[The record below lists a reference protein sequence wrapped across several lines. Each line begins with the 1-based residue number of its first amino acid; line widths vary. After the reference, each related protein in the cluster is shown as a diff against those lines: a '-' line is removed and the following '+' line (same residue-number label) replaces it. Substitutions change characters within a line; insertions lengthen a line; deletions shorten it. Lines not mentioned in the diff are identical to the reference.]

1 MVGARAVSNP
11 TAILANYIA
20 GAKSNDLPADVQ
32 HQAKRTFLNFIG
44 CAVGGARDDSVNAA
58 ARALARF
65 SGPASATVLGRGERH
80 DPLLATLL
88 NGMSSAVYSFDDTH
102 AQAVVHA
109 GGPVASALLAYSET
123 QRVLGA
129 DFILAYALGVEVVCR
144 TSKALSVAPA
154 SAGLNW
160 IQTGICGG
168 IGAAAAVGK
177 LMNLGATELAW
188 AIGIAAAQ
196 AGGIRGLS
204 RSMCFS
210 LMAGQA
216 AQSGLKAALMA
227 QQGFTSVSDPLGV
240 KFGFA
245 ESYSGAADL
254 PALTDG
260 LGAGFEI
267 LSNTFKPYP
276 CGVVIH
282 PAIDACLDTIRGRAL
297 APDEVDRVEIEVNP
311 TSATLADLV
320 HPRDPSEAQMSLQ
333 HWVAAAICDRQ
344 AGVRQSRLDKLVD
357 PSISSLRSKIHVERN
372 DAVPRESA
380 KMTIRLRDGD
390 VLRSEIENCRG
401 SRLRPM
407 TDREIED
414 KFRIQCADRLGSD
427 DIDAIAKAVWSLADV
442 TDCASVAALALGT
455 PQSGEI
461 RNVDQS

>member
-1 MVGARAVSNP
+1 MSNP

-20 GAKSNDLPADVQ
+20 AANVDDLPADVA

-44 CAVGGARDDSVNAA
+44 CAVGGASDDSVNATT
-58 ARALARF
+58 RALACF
-65 SGPASATVLGRGERH
+65 AGPASAAVLGRGERY
-80 DPLLATLL
+80 DPLLAALL
-88 NGMSSAVYSFDDTH
+88 NGMSSAVNSFDDTH

-123 QRVLGA
+123 QKISGA
-129 DFILAYALGVEVVCR
+129 DFILAYALGVEAVCR
-144 TSKALSVAPA
+144 TSKAISVAPA

-160 IQTGICGG
+160 IQTGICAG

-177 LMNLGATELAW
+177 LMNLGATQLVW

-227 QQGFTSVSDPLGV
+227 QQSFTSVSDPLGA
-240 KFGFA
+240 KYGFA
-245 ESYSGAADL
+245 ESYSSAADL
-254 PALTDG
+254 PALTEG
-260 LGAGFEI
+260 LGASFEI

-282 PAIDACLDTIRGRAL
+282 PAIDACLDALGGRAL
-297 APDEVDRVEIEVNP
+297 APDEVDCVEIEVNP

-333 HWVAAAICDRQ
+333 HWVAATICDRQ
-344 AGVRQSRLDKLVD
+344 AGVRQSRLDKTYRPLDLVVARQDTRRTQRRRPSRERKDDD
-357 PSISSLRSKIHVERN
+357 PPS
-372 DAVPRESA
+372 
-380 KMTIRLRDGD
+380 
-390 VLRSEIENCRG
+390 
-401 SRLRPM
+401 
-407 TDREIED
+407 
-414 KFRIQCADRLGSD
+414 
-427 DIDAIAKAVWSLADV
+427 
-442 TDCASVAALALGT
+442 
-455 PQSGEI
+455 
-461 RNVDQS
+461 